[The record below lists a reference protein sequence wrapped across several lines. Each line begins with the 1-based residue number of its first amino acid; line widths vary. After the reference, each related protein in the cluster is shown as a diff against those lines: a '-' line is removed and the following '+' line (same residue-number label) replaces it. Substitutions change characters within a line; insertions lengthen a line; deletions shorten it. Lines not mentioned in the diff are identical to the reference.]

1 MTAKLVRRKRVRSTL
16 IASIITCVAFQCAA
30 ASEDA
35 FFLQLNSP
43 DPDVRIAAVR
53 ELQTSLDPR
62 IPDAMLPLLA
72 DEGSSIRR
80 LAARAIGSRGGQT
93 PKEKVPPFITAVR
106 RKENSDL
113 EDARNMVGRAM
124 GL

>member
-80 LAARAIGSRGGQT
+80 LAARAIGSRWWQI
-93 PKEKVPPFITAVR
+93 PKEKVPHLITPLR
-106 RKENSDL
+106 RNKNSHFQH
-113 EDARNMVGRAM
+113 E
-124 GL
+124 